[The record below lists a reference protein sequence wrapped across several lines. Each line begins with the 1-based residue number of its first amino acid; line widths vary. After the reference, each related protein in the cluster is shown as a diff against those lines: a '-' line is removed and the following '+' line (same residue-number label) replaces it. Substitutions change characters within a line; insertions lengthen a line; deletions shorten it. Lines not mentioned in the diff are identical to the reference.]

1 MVLAIDGF
9 TLAGLIVGLALWVGL
24 FFGAR
29 RWGSPGD
36 E

>member
-1 MVLAIDGF
+1 VVVAIDGF
-9 TLAGLIVGLALWVGL
+9 SLAGLIVGFLLWAGL
-24 FFGAR
+24 FLGVH

>member
-1 MVLAIDGF
+1 VLLAIGGF
-9 TLAGLIVGLALWVGL
+9 SLAGLIVGFVLWLGL
-24 FFGAR
+24 FFGVR

>member
-1 MVLAIDGF
+1 VVVAIDGV
-9 TLAGLIVGLALWVGL
+9 TLAGLIVGFLLWLGL
-24 FFGAR
+24 FLAVR

>member
-1 MVLAIDGF
+1 VVVAISGF
-9 TLAGLIVGLALWVGL
+9 TLAGLIVGFVLWLGL
-24 FFGAR
+24 FVGAH